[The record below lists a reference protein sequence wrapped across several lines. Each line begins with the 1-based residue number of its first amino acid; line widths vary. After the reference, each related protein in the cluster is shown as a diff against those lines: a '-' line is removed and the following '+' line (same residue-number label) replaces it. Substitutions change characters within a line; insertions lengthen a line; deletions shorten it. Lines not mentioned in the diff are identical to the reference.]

1 MSQPASSRPERSF
14 WRSTFSSLKVP
25 NYRLYFTGQSI
36 SLAGTWMQMTAQSW
50 LVLVLTRSS
59 TDLGLVVALQ
69 TLPVLL
75 LAPYGGVV
83 ADRVDKRKL
92 MIALQTAMGFQA
104 LVLGL
109 LTVLGSVRFWQ
120 VCLLAVILG
129 LNNAFE
135 NSARQAFVREMVGRD
150 ELRNAIT
157 LNSVTVNAARA
168 VGPAIGGVLIATVG
182 VGVCFLANAASF
194 VAVVT
199 SLLIMNTAALRP
211 SPPERRA
218 RGQLREGL
226 RYAAGTPEIAIPLAM
241 MGLVGMLAYEFQVSI
256 PVLARESFHGGS
268 EAYGFLTAAMGIGA
282 VVGGLFTAARGR
294 TGLRSMIIAGTGFGL
309 AIIVC
314 ACAPV
319 IWLAY
324 AAMLF
329 VGWASVSFIAI
340 GNSTIQLASAPNMR
354 GRAIALWQVAFQGT
368 TPIGGP
374 LIGWIIAIA
383 SPRIGLAVGGL
394 SCLAAAAGGHWLS
407 QRYRRPA
414 TSPSER
420 GTIQTATDD
429 DPADQPASYLA
440 SPPTPLD
447 ADAAAAFIAK
457 PQEPPAVRR
466 EITGGDEMTFTL
478 AP

>member
-1 MSQPASSRPERSF
+1 M
-14 WRSTFSSLKVP
+14 P

-59 TDLGLVVALQ
+59 TDLGFVVALQ

-83 ADRVDKRKL
+83 ADRTDKRRL
-92 MIALQTAMGFQA
+92 MIVLQILMGCQA

-109 LTVLGSVRFWQ
+109 LTVAGVVRFWE
-120 VCLLAVILG
+120 VCLLAVVLG

-135 NSARQAFVREMVGRD
+135 NSARQAFVREMVGKD

-182 VGVCFLANAASF
+182 VGVCFLANAGSF
-194 VAVVT
+194 VAVVV
-199 SLLIMNTAALRP
+199 SLIIMNVSELRP
-211 SPPERRA
+211 SPPAPRA

-226 RYAAGTPEIAIPLAM
+226 RYCARTPDIAVPLAM

-256 PVLARESFHGGS
+256 PVLAKTTFHGGS

-282 VVGGLFTAARGR
+282 VVGGLFTAAKGR
-294 TGLRSMIIAGTGFGL
+294 TGVRSMVIAGTGFGL
-309 AIIVC
+309 AIMVT
-314 ACAPV
+314 AFAPV
-319 IWLAY
+319 IALAY

-329 VGWASVSFIAI
+329 VGWASVSFIAV
-340 GNSTIQLASAPNMR
+340 GNSTIQLAAEPSMR
-354 GRAIALWQVAFQGT
+354 GRAISLWQVAFQGT

-374 LIGWIIAIA
+374 LIGWVIEAA
-383 SPRIGLAVGGL
+383 DPRIGLAVGGA
-394 SCLAAAAGGHWLS
+394 SCFVAAAGGVLLA
-407 QRYRRPA
+407 RRFRHGRA
-414 TSPSER
+414 GAR
-420 GTIQTATDD
+420 
-429 DPADQPASYLA
+429 
-440 SPPTPLD
+440 PLD
-447 ADAAAAFIAK
+447 AEQTTVDL
-457 PQEPPAVRR
+457 
-466 EITGGDEMTFTL
+466 TGDQVS
-478 AP
+478 ASSASA

>member
-1 MSQPASSRPERSF
+1 VVQRTGSARSAPGDRGF
-14 WRSTFSSLKVP
+14 WRTTFSSLSVP

-50 LVLVLTRSS
+50 LVLVLTHSS
-59 TDLGLVVALQ
+59 TKLGLVVALQ

-75 LAPYGGVV
+75 LGPYGGVV

-92 MIALQTAMGFQA
+92 MIVLQIAMGCQA

-109 LTVLGSVRFWQ
+109 LTVLGVVRFWE

-135 NSARQAFVREMVGRD
+135 NSARQAFVREMVGKT

-182 VGVCFLANAASF
+182 VGVCFLVNAASF
-194 VAVVT
+194 IAVVT
-199 SLLIMNTAALRP
+199 SLIIMNTATLRP
-211 SPPERRA
+211 STPAPRA
-218 RGQLREGL
+218 SGQLREGL
-226 RYAAGTPEIAIPLAM
+226 RYAARTPDIAIPLAM
-241 MGLVGMLAYEFQVSI
+241 MGLVGLLAYEFQVSI
-256 PVLARESFHGGS
+256 PVLAKQTFHGGS

-282 VVGGLFTAARGR
+282 VIGGLFTAARGR
-294 TGLRSMIIAGTGFGL
+294 TGLRSMIIAGTGFGV

-314 ACAPV
+314 AFAPV
-319 IWLAY
+319 IGLAY

-340 GNSTIQLASAPNMR
+340 GNSTIQLASDPSMR

-383 SPRIGLAVGGL
+383 NPRIGLAVGGA
-394 SCLAAAAGGHWLS
+394 SCLAAAAGGYWLS
-407 QRYRRPA
+407 QRYRRAA
-414 TSPSER
+414 T
-420 GTIQTATDD
+420 
-429 DPADQPASYLA
+429 ASALVEQR
-440 SPPTPLD
+440 
-447 ADAAAAFIAK
+447 AAESAQRA
-457 PQEPPAVRR
+457 
-466 EITGGDEMTFTL
+466 
-478 AP
+478 

>member
-1 MSQPASSRPERSF
+1 VRGGQVILVAVKQSFAPAATAGEEAALKRHLSQF
-14 WRSTFSSLKVP
+14 LHTTFSSLKVP

-59 TDLGLVVALQ
+59 TDLGFVVALQ

-83 ADRVDKRKL
+83 ADRTDKRRL
-92 MIALQTAMGFQA
+92 MIVLQIAMGCQA

-109 LTVLGSVRFWQ
+109 LTVAGVVRFWE
-120 VCLLAVILG
+120 VCLLAVVLG

-135 NSARQAFVREMVGRD
+135 NSARQAFVREMVGKD

-182 VGVCFLANAASF
+182 VGVCFLANAGSF
-194 VAVVT
+194 VAVVF
-199 SLLIMNTAALRP
+199 SLIIMDVSALRP
-211 SPPERRA
+211 SPPAPRA

-226 RYAAGTPEIAIPLAM
+226 RYCARTPDIAVPLAM
-241 MGLVGMLAYEFQVSI
+241 MGLVGLLAYEFQVSI
-256 PVLARESFHGGS
+256 PVLARTTFHGGS

-294 TGLRSMIIAGTGFGL
+294 TGVRSMVIAGTGFGL
-309 AIIVC
+309 AILVT
-314 ACAPV
+314 AFAPA
-319 IWLAY
+319 IGLAY

-340 GNSTIQLASAPNMR
+340 GNSTIQLAAEPSMR
-354 GRAIALWQVAFQGT
+354 GRAISLWQVAFQGT

-374 LIGWIIAIA
+374 VIGWVIDAFD
-383 SPRIGLAVGGL
+383 PRIGLAVGGA
-394 SCLAAAAGGHWLS
+394 SCFIAAAGGVLLA
-407 QRYRRPA
+407 RRFRHG
-414 TSPSER
+414 R
-420 GTIQTATDD
+420 GGR
-429 DPADQPASYLA
+429 
-440 SPPTPLD
+440 
-447 ADAAAAFIAK
+447 ADA
-457 PQEPPAVRR
+457 R
-466 EITGGDEMTFTL
+466 ELGTGRTTIDLAGDQISTFK
-478 AP
+478 ASA

>member
-1 MSQPASSRPERSF
+1 VVQRTRSGPSDRSDRGF
-14 WRSTFSSLKVP
+14 WRATFSSLKVP

-50 LVLVLTRSS
+50 LVLVLTHSS
-59 TDLGLVVALQ
+59 TRLGLVVALQ

-92 MIALQTAMGFQA
+92 MIVLQIAMGCQA

-109 LTVLGSVRFWQ
+109 LTVFGVVRFWE

-135 NSARQAFVREMVGRD
+135 NSARQAFVREMVGKT

-182 VGVCFLANAASF
+182 VGVCFLVNAASF

-199 SLLIMNTAALRP
+199 SLIIMNTAELRP
-211 SPPERRA
+211 SPPAQRA

-226 RYAAGTPEIAIPLAM
+226 RYAARTPDIAIPLAM
-241 MGLVGMLAYEFQVSI
+241 MGLVGLLAYEFQVSI
-256 PVLARESFHGGS
+256 PVLARETFHGGS

-282 VVGGLFTAARGR
+282 VIGGLFTAARGR
-294 TGLRSMIIAGTGFGL
+294 TGLRSMIIAGTGFGI

-314 ACAPV
+314 AFAPV
-319 IWLAY
+319 IGLAY

-340 GNSTIQLASAPNMR
+340 GNSTIQLASDPSMR

-383 SPRIGLAVGGL
+383 NPRIGLAVGGL
-394 SCLAAAAGGHWLS
+394 SCLAAAAGGYWLRL
-407 QRYRRPA
+407 RYRR
-414 TSPSER
+414 
-420 GTIQTATDD
+420 
-429 DPADQPASYLA
+429 
-440 SPPTPLD
+440 
-447 ADAAAAFIAK
+447 ADAAIA
-457 PQEPPAVRR
+457 PV
-466 EITGGDEMTFTL
+466 G
-478 AP
+478 APVTTQS

>member
-1 MSQPASSRPERSF
+1 MVQRTGSTRSGTAERGF
-14 WRSTFSSLKVP
+14 WRTTFSSLSVP

-50 LVLVLTRSS
+50 LVLVLTHSS
-59 TDLGLVVALQ
+59 TKLGLVVALQ

-75 LAPYGGVV
+75 LGPYGGVV

-92 MIALQTAMGFQA
+92 MIVLQIAMGCQA
-104 LVLGL
+104 LALGL
-109 LTVLGSVRFWQ
+109 LTVFGVVRFWE

-135 NSARQAFVREMVGRD
+135 NSARQAFVREMVGRT

-182 VGVCFLANAASF
+182 VGVCFLVNAASF
-194 VAVVT
+194 IAVVT
-199 SLLIMNTAALRP
+199 SLIIMNTAALRP
-211 SPPERRA
+211 SPPAPRA

-226 RYAAGTPEIAIPLAM
+226 RYAARTPDIAIPLAM
-241 MGLVGMLAYEFQVSI
+241 MSLVGLLAYEFQVSI
-256 PVLARESFHGGS
+256 PVLARQTFHGGS

-282 VVGGLFTAARGR
+282 VIGGLFTAARGR
-294 TGLRSMIIAGTGFGL
+294 TGLRSMIIAGTGFGV

-314 ACAPV
+314 AVAPV
-319 IWLAY
+319 IGLAY

-340 GNSTIQLASAPNMR
+340 GNSTIQLASDPSMR

-374 LIGWIIAIA
+374 LVGWIIATA
-383 SPRIGLAVGGL
+383 NPRIGLAVGGA
-394 SCLAAAAGGHWLS
+394 SCLAAAAGGYWLS
-407 QRYRRPA
+407 QRYRRADAAVAGQP
-414 TSPSER
+414 
-420 GTIQTATDD
+420 IQAATDD
-429 DPADQPASYLA
+429 DAGDQEASALA
-440 SPPTPLD
+440 GRGP
-447 ADAAAAFIAK
+447 
-457 PQEPPAVRR
+457 R
-466 EITGGDEMTFTL
+466 
-478 AP
+478 

>member
-1 MSQPASSRPERSF
+1 VTQRTGGTPSDPSDRGF
-14 WRSTFSSLKVP
+14 WRATFSSLRVP

-50 LVLVLTRSS
+50 LVLVLTHSS
-59 TDLGLVVALQ
+59 TRLGLVVALQ

-75 LAPYGGVV
+75 LGPYGGVV
-83 ADRVDKRKL
+83 ADRADKRKL
-92 MIALQTAMGFQA
+92 MIVLQIAMGCQA

-109 LTVLGSVRFWQ
+109 LTVLGVVRFWE
-120 VCLLAVILG
+120 VCVLAVILG

-135 NSARQAFVREMVGRD
+135 NSARQAFVREMVGST

-182 VGVCFLANAASF
+182 VGVCFLVNAASF

-199 SLLIMNTAALRP
+199 SLIIMNTAELRP
-211 SPPERRA
+211 SPPAQRA
-218 RGQLREGL
+218 KGQLREGL
-226 RYAAGTPEIAIPLAM
+226 RYAARTPEIAIPLAM
-241 MGLVGMLAYEFQVSI
+241 MGLVGLLAYEFQVSI
-256 PVLARESFHGGS
+256 PVLARQTFHGGS

-294 TGLRSMIIAGTGFGL
+294 TGLRSMIIAGTGFGI

-314 ACAPV
+314 AVAPV
-319 IWLAY
+319 IGLAY

-340 GNSTIQLASAPNMR
+340 GNSTIQLASDPGMR

-383 SPRIGLAVGGL
+383 NPRIGLAVGGA
-394 SCLAAAAGGHWLS
+394 SCLVAAAGGYWLS
-407 QRYRRPA
+407 QRYGRAGTPSALVARR
-414 TSPSER
+414 
-420 GTIQTATDD
+420 
-429 DPADQPASYLA
+429 
-440 SPPTPLD
+440 
-447 ADAAAAFIAK
+447 AA
-457 PQEPPAVRR
+457 
-466 EITGGDEMTFTL
+466 GG
-478 AP
+478 AQRA

>member
-1 MSQPASSRPERSF
+1 
-14 WRSTFSSLKVP
+14 VP

-50 LVLVLTRSS
+50 LVLVLTHSS
-59 TDLGLVVALQ
+59 TDLGFVVALQ

-83 ADRVDKRKL
+83 ADRVDKRRL
-92 MIALQTAMGFQA
+92 MIVLQIVMGIQA

-109 LTVLGSVRFWQ
+109 LTVTGAVSFWE
-120 VCLLAVILG
+120 VCLLAVVLG

-135 NSARQAFVREMVGRD
+135 NSARQAFVREMVGKD

-182 VGVCFLANAASF
+182 VGACFLINAASF

-199 SLLIMNTAALRP
+199 SLIIMDTSALRP
-211 SPPERRA
+211 SPAAPRA

-226 RYAAGTPEIAIPLAM
+226 RYAARTPDIAIPVAM
-241 MGLVGMLAYEFQVSI
+241 MGLVGLLAYEFQVSI
-256 PVLARESFHGGS
+256 PVLARQTFHGGS

-282 VVGGLFTAARGR
+282 VVGGLFTATRGR

-309 AIIVC
+309 AII
-314 ACAPV
+314 ACAAAPTIGV
-319 IWLAY
+319 AY

-340 GNSTIQLASAPNMR
+340 GNSTIQLAAEPSMR

-368 TPIGGP
+368 TPLGGP
-374 LIGWIIAIA
+374 LIGWIIAAA
-383 SPRIGLAVGGL
+383 SPRVGLAVGGA
-394 SCLAAAAGGHWLS
+394 SCLAAVAGG
-407 QRYRRPA
+407 R
-414 TSPSER
+414 
-420 GTIQTATDD
+420 
-429 DPADQPASYLA
+429 YLA
-440 SPPTPLD
+440 SQF
-447 ADAAAAFIAK
+447 ARRRRSMAAAS
-457 PQEPPAVRR
+457 P
-466 EITGGDEMTFTL
+466 TL
-478 AP
+478 AAATEAAAQIAS

>member
-1 MSQPASSRPERSF
+1 MVQRTGSTRSGTAERGF
-14 WRSTFSSLKVP
+14 WRTTFSSLSVP

-50 LVLVLTRSS
+50 LVLVLTHSS
-59 TDLGLVVALQ
+59 TKLGLVVALQ

-75 LAPYGGVV
+75 LGPYGGVV

-92 MIALQTAMGFQA
+92 MIVLQIAMGCQA
-104 LVLGL
+104 LALGL
-109 LTVLGSVRFWQ
+109 LTVFGVVRFWE

-135 NSARQAFVREMVGRD
+135 NSARQAFVREMVGRT

-182 VGVCFLANAASF
+182 VGVCFLVNAASF
-194 VAVVT
+194 IAVVT
-199 SLLIMNTAALRP
+199 SLIIMNTAALRP
-211 SPPERRA
+211 SPPAPRA

-226 RYAAGTPEIAIPLAM
+226 RYAARTPDIAIPLAM
-241 MGLVGMLAYEFQVSI
+241 MSLVGLLAYEFQVSI
-256 PVLARESFHGGS
+256 PVLARQTFHGGS

-282 VVGGLFTAARGR
+282 VIGGLFTAARGR
-294 TGLRSMIIAGTGFGL
+294 TGLRSMIIAGTGFGV

-314 ACAPV
+314 AVAPV
-319 IWLAY
+319 IGLAY

-340 GNSTIQLASAPNMR
+340 GNSTIQLASDPSMR

-374 LIGWIIAIA
+374 LVGWIIATA
-383 SPRIGLAVGGL
+383 NPRIGLAVGGA
-394 SCLAAAAGGHWLS
+394 SCLAAAAGGYWLS
-407 QRYRRPA
+407 QRYGRADAAVAGQP
-414 TSPSER
+414 
-420 GTIQTATDD
+420 IQTATDD
-429 DPADQPASYLA
+429 DAGDQEASALA
-440 SPPTPLD
+440 GRGP
-447 ADAAAAFIAK
+447 
-457 PQEPPAVRR
+457 R
-466 EITGGDEMTFTL
+466 
-478 AP
+478 

>member
-1 MSQPASSRPERSF
+1 MVQRTGSTRSGTAERGF
-14 WRSTFSSLKVP
+14 WRTTFSSLSVP

-50 LVLVLTRSS
+50 LVLVLTHSS
-59 TDLGLVVALQ
+59 TKLGLVVALQ

-75 LAPYGGVV
+75 LGPYGGVV

-92 MIALQTAMGFQA
+92 MIVLQIAMGCQA
-104 LVLGL
+104 LALGL
-109 LTVLGSVRFWQ
+109 LTVFGVVRFWE

-135 NSARQAFVREMVGRD
+135 NSARQAFVREMVGRT

-182 VGVCFLANAASF
+182 VGVCFLVNAASF
-194 VAVVT
+194 IAVVT
-199 SLLIMNTAALRP
+199 SLIIMNTAALRP
-211 SPPERRA
+211 SPPAPRA

-226 RYAAGTPEIAIPLAM
+226 RYAARTPDIAIPLAM
-241 MGLVGMLAYEFQVSI
+241 MSLVGLLAYEFQVSI
-256 PVLARESFHGGS
+256 PVLARQTFHGGS

-282 VVGGLFTAARGR
+282 VIGGLFTAARGR
-294 TGLRSMIIAGTGFGL
+294 TGLRSMIIAGTGFGV

-314 ACAPV
+314 AVAPV
-319 IWLAY
+319 IGLAY

-340 GNSTIQLASAPNMR
+340 GNSTIQLASDPSMR

-374 LIGWIIAIA
+374 LVGWIIATA
-383 SPRIGLAVGGL
+383 NPRIGLAVGGA
-394 SCLAAAAGGHWLS
+394 SCLAAAAGGCWLS
-407 QRYRRPA
+407 QRYRRADAAVAGQP
-414 TSPSER
+414 
-420 GTIQTATDD
+420 IQTATDD
-429 DPADQPASYLA
+429 DAGDQEASALA
-440 SPPTPLD
+440 GRGP
-447 ADAAAAFIAK
+447 
-457 PQEPPAVRR
+457 R
-466 EITGGDEMTFTL
+466 
-478 AP
+478 